1 MQRFTVAHKVYLIYS
16 VYYIKRLHCI
26 VFSFIRRT
34 WHVRNLPF
42 TISIIR
48 INWEIE
54 INGFIHT
61 SCYIVFTK
69 CASSSREMVS
79 SSSGTSWESVRN
91 CRTWLT
97 KRPQVL
103 LLYCHREKRVIERN
117 GGVQHERRETS
128 RTVEKVKMRQKRLQQ
143 FL

>member
-1 MQRFTVAHKVYLIYS
+1 MFIKFWRAVCKLTSFLLLQIVIDAALTVAHKVYLIYS

-79 SSSGTSWESVRN
+79 SSSGTS
-91 CRTWLT
+91 
-97 KRPQVL
+97 
-103 LLYCHREKRVIERN
+103 
-117 GGVQHERRETS
+117 
-128 RTVEKVKMRQKRLQQ
+128 
-143 FL
+143 